1 MRGGHHGHVDVGAAV
16 DLLLGNDDLRGEGVL
31 GVGDGVIHQADA
43 ADHLA
48 DLAHLLHTEREMK

>member
-1 MRGGHHGHVDVGAAV
+1 MPKPY
-16 DLLLGNDDLRGEGVL
+16 LLLWNDDLGGEGVL
-31 GVGDGVIHQADA
+31 GVGDGVVHQADA